1 MTEQQR
7 NTILSR
13 WRAGSSQRQIARDL
27 GLSRNTVQRVLAEV
41 GRQRAGTPADQQ
53 RRPQAL
59 DAYETVLQEL
69 LARYPDLT
77 GVRLLEELKQRGFT
91 GSYSTLRRRLQELR
105 PRCTPLPVQRFETGP
120 GAQAQM
126 DYATYDID
134 FSEEGRR
141 RVHAFSYVLGYS
153 RRQYLRFVEAQDFD
167 TTLREHVR
175 AFTYLGG
182 VAATCLYDNFK
193 VVVTDYEEDVPIY
206 NQRFLAF
213 ATHYGFRP
221 VACRPYRPQTKGKV
235 ERKFRYVETNLLN
248 GRSFRTLADLNETT
262 VWWLAHVADLRVP
275 GQTRKTSLELYE
287 QERPHLIPLPV
298 QAYEIDPVCYR
309 VVNVEGFVVYRQ
321 NRYSAPWQHIGRTL
335 PVRITETELIV
346 YNPHLIECGR
356 QELFPRS
363 VTGQC
368 RLDKAH
374 RPAEDQHQ
382 RLAQL
387 QERFRELGAVAE
399 RFLQG
404 LLSRQRY
411 AKDQAQRVLALL
423 ATYRRADVL
432 AALERAVRYG
442 AYSHAAVERILAAQ
456 AQPKSTLETLAE
468 EARPDWRAL
477 LGDDPV
483 SPRPTS
489 DYQSLCAEDPSDAAS
504 SQPTDSAAQ
513 PAEPGQKPSDSA
525 AEPGQKP
532 SAGSGPA

>member
-7 NTILSR
+7 NTILGR
-13 WRAGSSQRQIARDL
+13 WRAGASQRHIARDL
-27 GLSRNTVQRVLAEV
+27 GLSRNTVQRVLAEI
-41 GRQRAGTPADQQ
+41 GRQRAGTPAARK
-53 RRPQAL
+53 RRPQTL
-59 DAYETVLQEL
+59 DAYETVMQEL

-77 GVRLLEELKQRGFT
+77 GVRLLEELKQRGFA

-105 PRCTPLPVQRFETGP
+105 PRSTPRPVQRFETGP
-120 GAQAQM
+120 GLQAQM
-126 DYATYDID
+126 DYSTYDID
-134 FSEEGRR
+134 FSDEGRR
-141 RVHAFSYVLGYS
+141 RVYAFSYVLGYS
-153 RRQYLRFVEAQDFD
+153 RRHYLRFVEAQDFD

-175 AFTYLGG
+175 AFTYLEG

-193 VVVTDYEEDVPIY
+193 VVVTSHEDDVPLY

-221 VACRPYRPQTKGKV
+221 VACRPHRPQTKGKV
-235 ERKFRYVETNLLN
+235 ERKFRYVETSLLN
-248 GRSFRTLADLNETT
+248 GRSFRTLAHLNETT
-262 VWWLAHVADLRVP
+262 AWWLAHVADLRVQ
-275 GQTRKTSLELYE
+275 GQTRKTTRELYE
-287 QERPHLIPLPV
+287 QERPHLVPLPV

-346 YNPHLIECGR
+346 YDPHLIACGR
-356 QELFPRS
+356 HELLPRA

-374 RPAEDQHQ
+374 RPAEDLHK

-404 LLSRQRY
+404 LLSSQRY
-411 AKDQAQRVLALL
+411 GKDQAQRVLVLL
-423 ATYRRADVL
+423 AGYRRADGL

-456 AQPKSTLETLAE
+456 AQPRSTLETLAE

-489 DYQSLCAEDPSDAAS
+489 AYQSLCAEDPTDAAS
-504 SQPTDSAAQ
+504 SQPIDSTDQST
-513 PAEPGQKPSDSA
+513 EPGQESTD
-525 AEPGQKP
+525 
-532 SAGSGPA
+532 GSGPA